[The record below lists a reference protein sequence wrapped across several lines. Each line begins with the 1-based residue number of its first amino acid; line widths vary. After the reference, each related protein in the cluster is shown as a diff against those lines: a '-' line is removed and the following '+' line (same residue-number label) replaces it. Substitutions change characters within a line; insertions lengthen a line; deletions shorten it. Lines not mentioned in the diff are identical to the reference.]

1 MSGKISI
8 CAVIVARN
16 EAPYLQYL
24 LPYLA
29 EQNIDVVIIDNEST
43 DSSNKIYA
51 AYANKPVIEVLTLP
65 FTGVF
70 SLPAAIAKKFEVYNK
85 LSHDW
90 LIHHDADE
98 IMQHRESG
106 RSLRNAIEEADATG
120 YNALNFEEFVFVPN
134 PGEDFTG
141 EDYYKKITRYYFF
154 EPSKNRL
161 NRAWKRQLQVTTTGG
176 HRLLGSDIRVSVNS
190 HILRHYIA
198 LGEEHSRNKYL
209 HRKFAQESIARGMH
223 KNRLNF
229 TESNLRMPGESP
241 FIFKLD
247 SVDSKDFCRK
257 KSTTKH
263 FWEW

>member
-98 IMQHRESG
+98 IMQHRESD
-106 RSLRNAIEEADATG
+106 RSLRNAI
-120 YNALNFEEFVFVPN
+120 
-134 PGEDFTG
+134 
-141 EDYYKKITRYYFF
+141 
-154 EPSKNRL
+154 
-161 NRAWKRQLQVTTTGG
+161 
-176 HRLLGSDIRVSVNS
+176 
-190 HILRHYIA
+190 
-198 LGEEHSRNKYL
+198 
-209 HRKFAQESIARGMH
+209 
-223 KNRLNF
+223 
-229 TESNLRMPGESP
+229 
-241 FIFKLD
+241 
-247 SVDSKDFCRK
+247 
-257 KSTTKH
+257 
-263 FWEW
+263 